1 MTQPASAKS
10 TQACPEIKAGGA
22 AGIETRIEAGIE
34 PGIEAGIEPG
44 METTIKAGI
53 EAGIEPGM
61 ETTIEAGIE
70 AGIEGKIEAGI
81 EAGRL
86 DLDHDACYRAIAVR
100 DARFD
105 GRLFTGVKTTGIYCR
120 PICPARTPRSENV
133 VFFPT
138 AAAAHE
144 AGFRPCLRCR
154 PETSPD
160 LGAWHGA
167 SNTVSRALA
176 LVELGA
182 LDEASV
188 DALAGRVGVGE
199 RQLRRLFQ
207 QHLGASPVA
216 VAQSRRVLLAKQLIH
231 ETRLPMTE
239 VALAA
244 GFGSLRRFN
253 DTFQALFKR
262 PPTALR
268 RAAGRDVSAGPDGEI
283 SLKLRYR
290 PPYDWPAMLDFLR
303 ARAISG
309 VESVDG
315 DVYRRTIGLHG
326 RQGTVSVRSAG
337 GNALCATVRFPILSA
352 LPRIIARLR
361 RVFDLAADPDAI
373 AEQLVKDPTLAP
385 LIAARP
391 GLRVPGAWDGFE
403 LAVRA
408 VLGQQITVAGAIRL
422 AGALVQRFGARLEA
436 PDGAL
441 THVFPDPLVLAG
453 ADPAAMG
460 MPRSRGAALLAVA
473 AAVVADPRIFA
484 AGRGLEEA
492 VAQLRALPGIG
503 EWTAQYIAMRQLR
516 EPDAFPAADI
526 GLMRAMAD
534 AAGLRP
540 TARALLARAETW
552 RPWRAYAAQHLWTS
566 SAQRGSAMGRGLFEP
581 PAHAPDPGFVSP
593 DSGRSAAPD
602 PGRSAALDP
611 GRSAALDPGRSAAL
625 DPGRSAALDPGR
637 SAAGASARADSGA

>member
-1 MTQPASAKS
+1 MNPFGS
-10 TQACPEIKAGGA
+10 
-22 AGIETRIEAGIE
+22 
-34 PGIEAGIEPG
+34 
-44 METTIKAGI
+44 
-53 EAGIEPGM
+53 
-61 ETTIEAGIE
+61 
-70 AGIEGKIEAGI
+70 
-81 EAGRL
+81 L
-86 DLDHDACYRAIAVR
+86 DLDHDACYRALAVR

-105 GRLFTGVKTTGIYCR
+105 GRLFVGVKTTGIYCR

-160 LGAWHGA
+160 LGAWRGA
-167 SNTVSRALA
+167 SNTVSRALG
-176 LVELGA
+176 LVEMGA
-182 LDEASV
+182 LDDGSV
-188 DALAGRVGVGE
+188 DALASRVGVGE

-239 VALAA
+239 IAMAA

-268 RAAGRDVSAGPDGEI
+268 RSAGDDISAGPHGEI
-283 SLKLRYR
+283 RLQLRYR
-290 PPYDWPAMLDFLR
+290 PPYDWAAMLGFLR
-303 ARAISG
+303 ARAIAG
-309 VESVDG
+309 VEIVQG
-315 DVYRRTIGLHG
+315 NVYRRTVGLDGH
-326 RQGTVSVRSAG
+326 QGTVTVEPG
-337 GNALCATVRFPILSA
+337 LGNALQVIVRFPKLSA
-352 LPRIIARLR
+352 LPQIIARLR

-373 AEQLVKDPTLAP
+373 ALQLVKDPTLAP
-385 LIAARP
+385 LVAARP

-408 VLGQQITVAGAIRL
+408 VLGQQITVPGAIRL
-422 AGALVQRFGARLEA
+422 AGMLVARFGEKLRD

-441 THVFPDPLVLAG
+441 THLFPDPARLAG
-453 ADPAAMG
+453 VDPGSLG
-460 MPRSRGAALLAVA
+460 MPRSRAAALLAVA
-473 AAVVADPRIFA
+473 TAVVADPHIFA

-534 AAGLRP
+534 SAGLRP
-540 TARALLARAETW
+540 TVTALLARAETW
-552 RPWRAYAAQHLWTS
+552 RPWRAYAAQHLW
-566 SAQRGSAMGRGLFEP
+566 
-581 PAHAPDPGFVSP
+581 
-593 DSGRSAAPD
+593 
-602 PGRSAALDP
+602 
-611 GRSAALDPGRSAAL
+611 
-625 DPGRSAALDPGR
+625 
-637 SAAGASARADSGA
+637 ASA